1 MQANDII
8 GIPKPLE
15 TKIIIYRRWDGLQN
29 GCLDAVPDWTWGG
42 CVEGMR
48 DMSQCRNVI
57 PADGEMRTQFVAA
70 MRRNATSVNVI
81 TTAGRSGR
89 FGITVS
95 AFSSVSAEPPTL
107 LICVN
112 RRSPACRA
120 IRSNGKFAVN
130 ILNESQSVISETF
143 AGRTST
149 HSPFDFGCCSWLT
162 GESGMPLVQDAVAS
176 LECVLEAVHEVRSH
190 VLFIGGVISVRC
202 SEHLPLLYSCR
213 RYGQLSR
220 VCRAVEP
227 PAYEGFNDD

>member
-1 MQANDII
+1 MTCRMAVRCP
-8 GIPKPLE
+8 G
-15 TKIIIYRRWDGLQN
+15 GL
-29 GCLDAVPDWTWGG
+29 D
-42 CVEGMR
+42 VENAASQECA
-48 DMSQCRNVI
+48 DMSECQDVT
-57 PADGEMRTQFVAA
+57 PPGGEIRAQFVAA

-95 AFSSVSAEPPTL
+95 AFSSVSTEPPTL

-130 ILNESQSVISETF
+130 ILNESQSVVSETF
-143 AGRTST
+143 AGRSST
-149 HSPFDFGCCSWLT
+149 HSPFDFGCCSWLA
-162 GESGMPLVQDAVAS
+162 GETGMPLVQDAVAS

-190 VLFIGGVISVRC
+190 KLFIGRVVAVRC

-220 VCRAVEP
+220 ARRAVEP
-227 PAYEGFNDD
+227 PAYEGLNDD